1 MRKPDKK
8 QPQIEET
15 SRELD
20 EQELKAV
27 SGGWTLTRTSRTYDY
42 GDGPVSR
49 K

>member
-8 QPQIEET
+8 QQPQVEET

-20 EQELKAV
+20 EKELKSV
-27 SGGWTLTRTSRTYDY
+27 NGGWTIVYSSRYDY